1 MPIEGFIVLAFL
13 PSPEFLLLTIAWD
26 WVLHYSFNTKYLLVA
41 GESTKLCPWLVLGR
55 EAKGYL
61 TLCY

>member
-26 WVLHYSFNTKYLLVA
+26 WVLHYSIQNIYSWPVNRRNY
-41 GESTKLCPWLVLGR
+41 VLGLFWEER
-55 EAKGYL
+55 LKAI
-61 TLCY
+61 

>member
-26 WVLHYSFNTKYLLVA
+26 WVLHYSIKN
-41 GESTKLCPWLVLGR
+41 S
-55 EAKGYL
+55 
-61 TLCY
+61 